1 MMYFI
6 SSLYLL
12 VPSAITPG
20 DLQSCSVIGG
30 TAGGAADGQNLA
42 LQFAALLVG
51 TRPQG
56 YHSAAQGSKA

>member
-1 MMYFI
+1 MKTNPRKLQT
-6 SSLYLL
+6 S
-12 VPSAITPG
+12 